1 MNFQCPNAETLAC
14 TPAPGPCQAHR
25 KGKITCKSKTCS
37 TMCGAN
43 LLEIQFLCI
52 NSVALLGLPGFRTFS
67 KIWFFTDFHSIT
79 CLGLMEMGLLSWA
92 TLFRC
97 SRSLQRPLLEY
108 QKLASHHPRC
118 FAELD
123 ICFFESSPPRTFQ
136 GGHKILYVGYQAR
149 VFSLH
154 MKGESI

>member
-92 TLFRC
+92 TLFRY

-108 QKLASHHPRC
+108 QKLASHHPRR
-118 FAELD
+118 FADWISAFFLIFSAPD
-123 ICFFESSPPRTFQ
+123 ISGST
-136 GGHKILYVGYQAR
+136 KILYICGVPGPCL
-149 VFSLH
+149 FTSPE
-154 MKGESI
+154 G

>member
-1 MNFQCPNAETLAC
+1 
-14 TPAPGPCQAHR
+14 
-25 KGKITCKSKTCS
+25 
-37 TMCGAN
+37 MCGAN

-52 NSVALLGLPGFRTFS
+52 NSVALLGLPGFRTLS

-92 TLFRC
+92 TLFRY

-108 QKLASHHPRC
+108 QKLASHHPRR
-118 FAELD
+118 FADWISAFLNLL
-123 ICFFESSPPRTFQ
+123 RH
-136 GGHKILYVGYQAR
+136 GHFREDTKSCTYVGYQAR

-154 MKGESI
+154 LKGENFWNSRVWSTKCGANLCEIHYVDLLGLLGFRPFTSF

>member
-1 MNFQCPNAETLAC
+1 
-14 TPAPGPCQAHR
+14 
-25 KGKITCKSKTCS
+25 
-37 TMCGAN
+37 MCGAN

-92 TLFRC
+92 TLFRY

-108 QKLASHHPRC
+108 QKLASHHPRR
-118 FAELD
+118 FADWISAFLNLLRHGHFRED
-123 ICFFESSPPRTFQ
+123 TKSCMWGTRPVSFHFTWRAKIFEIQGCGAQCVEPICVKFTLNNYVDLLGLLGFRPFSSF
-136 GGHKILYVGYQAR
+136 
-149 VFSLH
+149 
-154 MKGESI
+154 